1 MSRGPESSDSAV
13 PLASLNAPRRQML
26 RGLFMG
32 AGAVGLGSWLPTR
45 TRAASGAEL
54 HLPSGPLASIG
65 PLEHKTLTSGAIDGI
80 DDEVFA
86 PAGFEVRCV
95 ARKGLNPVTGSP
107 EPSGFEWH
115 KDPDGGAVYPSTADG
130 GWVYVSNCEETPG
143 GVGALR
149 FDAAGNVIDA
159 YSILE
164 DTRNNC
170 AGGATP
176 WGTWLSCE
184 ETSGGLVYECD
195 PFGTPEDA
203 VVKPALGAFP
213 HEAAAVDP
221 LHHVTYLT
229 EDGGDQRFYRFVSFP
244 EDAYTDAKG
253 QTRLRL
259 EHGVLQV
266 LNIEGFEN
274 GGRPGAA
281 DVREPRKISWTT
293 PGSEAASLPFVGA
306 TTRGTYFNGGEGI
319 WYYEVPE
326 AVRSIPA
333 TGSVPT
339 RGVMFFATKGDN
351 RVWALDV
358 ENQLIEIIY
367 DNENMQME
375 TGFNQV
381 DNVVVSPSGDVLVAE
396 DGSLMRL
403 VVVVPNGEAKV
414 LMQITKGNS
423 EITGPAF
430 TPDGSRLYFSSQRGP
445 SGEDG
450 SGFEGATYEMLIPE
464 EFRAVAPPPEPDPEP
479 EPEPEPDPTP
489 DPEPDPTPE
498 LEPEP
503 DPAPDPTPDPEPEP
517 NAGEGNGGAVNGD
530 SPDTVTST
538 SGHAGSLGGAVS
550 GAAAAI
556 GARWLQETDT
566 SK

>member
-1 MSRGPESSDSAV
+1 MSRQSDSSEAAV
-13 PLASLNAPRRQML
+13 PLSELSATRRQML

-32 AGAVGLGSWLPTR
+32 AGAVGLGSWMPTR
-45 TRAASGAEL
+45 SRAASGAEL
-54 HLPSGPLASIG
+54 NLPSGPLANIG

-86 PAGFEVRCV
+86 PAGFDVRCV

-107 EPSGFEWH
+107 DPTGFEWH
-115 KDPDGGAVYPSTADG
+115 KDPDGGAVYPSPADG

-159 YSILE
+159 YPILQ

-221 LHHVTYLT
+221 IHHVTYLT

-244 EDAYTDAKG
+244 EDAYIDASG

-274 GGRPGAA
+274 GGRPAA
-281 DVREPRKISWTT
+281 SDVREPRKISWTT
-293 PGSEAASLPFVGA
+293 PGSEGASIPLVGA

-326 AVRSIPA
+326 TVRSVPA
-333 TGSVPT
+333 GGTVPT

-351 RVWALDV
+351 RVWALDI

-367 DNENMQME
+367 DNDNMQME

-450 SGFEGATYEMLIPE
+450 SGFEGATYEMRIPE
-464 EFRAVAPPPEPDPEP
+464 EFRAVVPPPEP
-479 EPEPEPDPTP
+479 EPEPEP
-489 DPEPDPTPE
+489 ESG
-498 LEPEP
+498 PEP
-503 DPAPDPTPDPEPEP
+503 DPAPDPTPEPTPDPDPETEPEPEP
-517 NAGEGNGGAVNGD
+517 MAGDNGD
-530 SPDTVTST
+530 IHGDPATTAGQA
-538 SGHAGSLGGAVS
+538 GHAGSLGGALS

-556 GARWLQETDT
+556 GARWLQGAD
-566 SK
+566 SNK